1 MAAAWAITEGET
13 PDRAACSGHQP
24 AVFGDWYVFALR
36 ATRLVC
42 WQRFFLP
49 AMATCRLLCSR
60 RCVVCC
66 SSSIVPVGGWSNESK
81 GEDCAVGD
89 LFYNCA
95 EGIWQELEEVKV
107 NITSR
112 AGCTVVNTG
121 HESYVFGGEDDTGA
135 LLDDLHVLTLSAG
148 VVRSKRVRGAWL
160 IGLAPQ

>member
-1 MAAAWAITEGET
+1 MPVSDGVG
-13 PDRAACSGHQP
+13 CSDQNP
-24 AVFGDWYVFALR
+24 CTL
-36 ATRLVC
+36 
-42 WQRFFLP
+42 
-49 AMATCRLLCSR
+49 
-60 RCVVCC
+60 
-66 SSSIVPVGGWSNESK
+66 
-81 GEDCAVGD
+81 EDS
-89 LFYNCA
+89 CA
-95 EGIWQELEEVKV
+95 EGSWQELEEVKV